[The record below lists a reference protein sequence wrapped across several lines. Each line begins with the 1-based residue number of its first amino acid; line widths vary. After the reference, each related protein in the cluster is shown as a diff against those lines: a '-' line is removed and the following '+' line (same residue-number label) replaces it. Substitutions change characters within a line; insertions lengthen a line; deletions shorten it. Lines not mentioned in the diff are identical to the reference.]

1 VLLLVASVKYAD
13 GTEESYAMP
22 VACAEEQ
29 SSLSDV
35 DSSFLRVEGRQHGN
49 VLVLTDALK
58 SEEFLKT
65 LLEII
70 RGQVTMEGQ
79 KGSLRA
85 LQTTAY
91 PRLYPSSA
99 GVLQPKPVLAEQSNS
114 SIIYGDRLILKFFRR

>member
-1 VLLLVASVKYAD
+1 MAKFAVGKEIYPELQKSLPPQLPAFLAKQRWFGGKAGRVFSAELAGIIPMRSGVLEVLLLVASVKYAD

-65 LLEII
+65 LLE
-70 RGQVTMEGQ
+70 
-79 KGSLRA
+79 
-85 LQTTAY
+85 
-91 PRLYPSSA
+91 
-99 GVLQPKPVLAEQSNS
+99 
-114 SIIYGDRLILKFFRR
+114 